1 MEASGP
7 VLRDIHL
14 PAEPGWWPPAPGWWL
29 LGVLL
34 LAVVGWAWR
43 HVLRRRAARRRRA
56 AVLAEV
62 QLLRTRW
69 LRDGDTAQ
77 LAAGLS
83 QFLRRLSRQVQPASV
98 ALSGED
104 WLAFLARHGNAD
116 ALRGLVEAAFN
127 PAASLDV
134 DAACDAVRRHA
145 ELVLAREWRNV

>member
-83 QFLRRLSRQVQPASV
+83 QFLRRLSRQVRPTSV
-98 ALSGED
+98 ALGGED
-104 WLAFLARHGNAD
+104 WLAFLARHGDAE
-116 ALRGLVEAAFN
+116 ALRALAQAAFR
-127 PAASLDV
+127 PGAALDA
-134 DAACDAVRRHA
+134 DAACDAVCRHT
-145 ELVLAREWRNV
+145 ERVLAREWRDV